1 MPVSENIKN
10 VIRLRDY
17 YPRLCFGFA
26 AARANLPVSR
36 LGECADLKH
45 FEAIELHREQYDAIP
60 ASERAAFLQRFK
72 IIQVGNLLN
81 TSVAYNILNAPESMQ
96 EDFVRTVAAALRGF
110 SRAGIEC
117 GTLHFSVAS
126 ALEDPVR
133 RKSLERILRKLHP
146 VLQETSRTL
155 LLPFRIPAQK
165 ENGVTV
171 FSTFLRE
178 MMIPNLKV
186 RLDLYPHE
194 MTPDFDPIQ
203 LAGTLRLETRSV
215 LFCYNADCGN
225 RLVRGHL
232 LPWLRY
238 FSLVS
243 FAGPFLACPFSQ
255 ENRLASIEGEAFS
268 KLAGEIKTLHE

>member
-1 MPVSENIKN
+1 MPDSDPVKN
-10 VIRLRDY
+10 VISLRDY
-17 YPRLCFGFA
+17 YPQLRFGFA

-36 LGECADLKH
+36 LGECADLKY

-60 ASERAAFLQRFK
+60 SAERSAFLQRFK
-72 IIQVGNLLN
+72 IVQAGSILETPL
-81 TSVAYNILNAPESMQ
+81 AYNILSAPESMQ
-96 EDFVRTVAAALRGF
+96 KDFVRTVSAALRGF
-110 SRAGIEC
+110 EKAGIEF

-133 RKSLERILRKLHP
+133 RKSLEKILRQLAP

-155 LLPFRIPAQK
+155 LLPFRIPAHK
-165 ENGVTV
+165 EDGINA
-171 FSTFLRE
+171 FSAFLRE

-194 MTPDFDPIQ
+194 MARDFDPVQ

-225 RLVRGHL
+225 RLVRAHL
-232 LPWLRY
+232 MPWLRY
-238 FSLVS
+238 FSLLS
-243 FAGPFLACPFSQ
+243 FTGPFLVCPFSRD
-255 ENRLASIEGEAFS
+255 NRLASVEGEAFS
-268 KLAGEIKTLHE
+268 RLAGEIKTLHD